1 MKNLTIAY
9 RLAFLTTF
17 LAGSLIICHPAGSSA
32 GTVSGESMASGTIT
46 PSASENESVL
56 ERFRV
61 YAGPRSKEALSELF
75 TLPASQLVRQQP
87 SIAISDGR
95 TAVLIAVKVPSADG
109 TVPNFA
115 VEGAKMLSL
124 ERRERDEW
132 LIKALPQSGA
142 LHVSLL
148 IVNGPVSQAFPL
160 TVTPPL
166 PQNVDA
172 SSQEFGSF
180 LETSDTPGPLHD
192 LNGDGR
198 HDYID
203 DYIYMANV
211 LAIEHTSGRDLKSRR
226 ERALKRTLTQP
237 SSPAVPGN

>member
-1 MKNLTIAY
+1 MKNLTIAH
-9 RLAFLTTF
+9 RRTFLTTF
-17 LAGSLIICHPAGSSA
+17 LLVVLIASHPAGSSA
-32 GTVSGESMASGTIT
+32 GADSGESVASGTIA
-46 PSASENESVL
+46 PAESENESVL

-75 TLPASQLVRQQP
+75 TLPAGHLVRQQP
-87 SIAISDGR
+87 LIAISDGR

-109 TVPNFA
+109 TAPNFA

-132 LIKALPQSGA
+132 LIKALPQPGT

-148 IVNGPVSQAFPL
+148 MVNGSVSQALPL

-166 PQNVDA
+166 PQNIDTG
-172 SSQEFGSF
+172 SKEFASF
-180 LETSDTPGPLHD
+180 LETADTPGPLHD
-192 LNGDGR
+192 LNGDDR
-198 HDYID
+198 HDYLD

-211 LAIEHTSGRDLKSRR
+211 LALERTSGRDLKSRR

-237 SSPAVPGN
+237 SAPAVPGN